1 MRYTESTLSTWCAP
15 ASNTEEERIDN
26 TIKMIRSAIDN
37 WHVLDGLDIEVF
49 VQGSY
54 ANNTNVRTSSDVDVC
69 IMLRNTFFS
78 SYPDG
83 RCREDYGFTPGSI
96 SFDEY
101 KTRVYDALEH
111 KFGREMI
118 NVGNKSIKIDSNTYH
133 VQADAVI
140 AFMLKDFRIINS
152 TNSEHYIEGIRFYAK
167 DETEVTNYPKDH
179 IKNGK
184 DKNKS
189 TNHKYKKLVRIFKH
203 IRNNMVS
210 DGEINGDIISSFLVE
225 CLIWN
230 VQNYIITGYSTW
242 TETVKQAI
250 IYLYNQIKENNHKE
264 WGEVSEHLYLFRG
277 HKWTDADAKDFLVT
291 VWNYLGYGEG

>member
-37 WHVLDGLDIEVF
+37 WHELDGLDIEVF

-152 TNSEHYIEGIRFYAK
+152 TNSEHYIEGIRFYARMRRK
-167 DETEVTNYPKDH
+167 LRTILKIILKMAKIRIKVRIIN
-179 IKNGK
+179 IKNWFVYL
-184 DKNKS
+184 S
-189 TNHKYKKLVRIFKH
+189 I
-203 IRNNMVS
+203 S
-210 DGEINGDIISSFLVE
+210 EI
-225 CLIWN
+225 IW
-230 VQNYIITGYSTW
+230 
-242 TETVKQAI
+242 
-250 IYLYNQIKENNHKE
+250 
-264 WGEVSEHLYLFRG
+264 
-277 HKWTDADAKDFLVT
+277 
-291 VWNYLGYGEG
+291 